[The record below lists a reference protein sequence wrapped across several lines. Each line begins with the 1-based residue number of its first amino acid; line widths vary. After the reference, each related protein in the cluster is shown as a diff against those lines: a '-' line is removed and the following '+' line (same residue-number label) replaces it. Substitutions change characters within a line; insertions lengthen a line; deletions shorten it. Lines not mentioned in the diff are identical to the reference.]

1 MCLQIIDRGIQ
12 TKRFRGTSVHNKI
25 KNANIAEKLEI
36 NDDQSVK
43 KSFYEKH
50 PVICGFLISLV
61 AGIVL
66 LFSFW
71 DRIVNLIEGV
81 F

>member
-1 MCLQIIDRGIQ
+1 MGIKIGNNNRIDNS
-12 TKRFRGTSVHNKI
+12 T
-25 KNANIAEKLEI
+25 IAETI
-36 NDDQSVK
+36 NGDSSSNPPQPRNK
-43 KSFYEKH
+43 KKTFYDKH
-50 PVICGFLISLV
+50 PALCSFLISLI

-71 DRIVNLIEGV
+71 SDAVRWIEGW

>member
-1 MCLQIIDRGIQ
+1 MSINIGDN
-12 TKRFRGTSVHNKI
+12 NKI
-25 KNANIAEKLEI
+25 KNANIAERLEI
-36 NDDQSVK
+36 K

>member
-1 MCLQIIDRGIQ
+1 MSINIGDN
-12 TKRFRGTSVHNKI
+12 NKI
-25 KNANIAEKLEI
+25 KNTNITEKLEV
-36 NDDQSVK
+36 NDKPLIK
-43 KSFYEKH
+43 KSFFEKH
-50 PVICGFLISLV
+50 PVICSFLISLA

-71 DRIVNLIEGV
+71 DKIISLIEGA

>member
-1 MCLQIIDRGIQ
+1 MGVKIGNNN
-12 TKRFRGTSVHNKI
+12 TI
-25 KNANIAEKLEI
+25 KNSNIAETI
-36 NDDQSVK
+36 NGNTTKPQSNNK
-43 KSFYEKH
+43 TFYDKH

-61 AGIVL
+61 AGSVV

-71 DRIVNLIEGV
+71 NDIIHWIEGW

>member
-1 MCLQIIDRGIQ
+1 MGIKIGNNN
-12 TKRFRGTSVHNKI
+12 TI
-25 KNANIAEKLEI
+25 KNSNIAETI
-36 NDDQSVK
+36 NGGSSQKPNNK
-43 KSFYEKH
+43 KTFYEKH

-61 AGIVL
+61 AGVVV

-71 DRIVNLIEGV
+71 NSIISWIEGW

>member
-1 MCLQIIDRGIQ
+1 MSINIGNN
-12 TKRFRGTSVHNKI
+12 NKI
-25 KNANIAEKLEI
+25 KGTNIAEI
-36 NDDQSVK
+36 TNVK
-43 KSFYEKH
+43 KKFYEKH
-50 PVICGFLISLV
+50 PVICSFSISLV

-71 DRIVNLIEGV
+71 DKIISLIEGV

>member
-1 MCLQIIDRGIQ
+1 M
-12 TKRFRGTSVHNKI
+12 SVNIGNNNKI
-25 KNANIAEKLEI
+25 KNSNIAENIEVK
-36 NDDQSVK
+36 DVPTVK

-71 DRIVNLIEGV
+71 DKIISLIEGV

>member
-1 MCLQIIDRGIQ
+1 MGIKIGNNN
-12 TKRFRGTSVHNKI
+12 TI
-25 KNANIAEKLEI
+25 KNSNIAETI
-36 NDDQSVK
+36 NDCSSQNPNNK
-43 KSFYEKH
+43 KTFYEKN

-61 AGIVL
+61 AGVVV

-71 DRIVNLIEGV
+71 NSIISWIEGW

>member
-1 MCLQIIDRGIQ
+1 MSINIGNN
-12 TKRFRGTSVHNKI
+12 NKI
-25 KNANIAEKLEI
+25 KGTNIAEKIEVKEI
-36 NDDQSVK
+36 TNVK
-43 KSFYEKH
+43 KKFYEKH
-50 PVICGFLISLV
+50 PVICSFSISLV

-71 DRIVNLIEGV
+71 DKIISLIEGV

>member
-1 MCLQIIDRGIQ
+1 MNRYGECNMSINIGDN
-12 TKRFRGTSVHNKI
+12 NKI
-25 KNANIAEKLEI
+25 KNTNMAEKLEI
-36 NDDQSVK
+36 KGNPFIE

-50 PVICGFLISLV
+50 PVICGFFISLI

-71 DRIVNLIEGV
+71 DKIISLIEGV
-81 F
+81 L

>member
-1 MCLQIIDRGIQ
+1 M
-12 TKRFRGTSVHNKI
+12 SVNIGNNNKI
-25 KNANIAEKLEI
+25 KSSNIAEKIEVKEI
-36 NDDQSVK
+36 PNVK
-43 KSFYEKH
+43 KNFYEKH
-50 PVICGFLISLV
+50 PVICSFIISLV

-71 DRIVNLIEGV
+71 DKIISLIEGA

>member
-1 MCLQIIDRGIQ
+1 MGIKIGNNN
-12 TKRFRGTSVHNKI
+12 TI
-25 KNANIAEKLEI
+25 KNSNIAETI
-36 NDDQSVK
+36 NGGSSQNPNNK
-43 KSFYEKH
+43 KTFYEKH

-61 AGIVL
+61 ASVVV

-71 DRIVNLIEGV
+71 NSIISWIEGW

>member
-1 MCLQIIDRGIQ
+1 MGI
-12 TKRFRGTSVHNKI
+12 KIGDNNNI
-25 KNANIAEKLEI
+25 KNTNIAEKI
-36 NDDQSVK
+36 QSCPPQSQNTK

-50 PVICGFLISLV
+50 PVICSLLISIISGV
-61 AGIVL
+61 IL

-71 DRIVNLIEGV
+71 ENIISLIEGW

>member
-1 MCLQIIDRGIQ
+1 MGIKIGNNN
-12 TKRFRGTSVHNKI
+12 TI
-25 KNANIAEKLEI
+25 KNSNIAETI
-36 NDDQSVK
+36 NGNLSKKTKRK

-50 PVICGFLISLV
+50 PVICSFLISLV
-61 AGIVL
+61 AGRIV

-71 DRIVNLIEGV
+71 NNMVNWIEGW

>member
-1 MCLQIIDRGIQ
+1 MGIKIGNNN
-12 TKRFRGTSVHNKI
+12 TI
-25 KNANIAEKLEI
+25 KNSNIAETI
-36 NDDQSVK
+36 NDCSSQNPNNK
-43 KSFYEKH
+43 KTFYEKP

-61 AGIVL
+61 AGVVV

-71 DRIVNLIEGV
+71 NSIISWIEGW

>member
-1 MCLQIIDRGIQ
+1 M
-12 TKRFRGTSVHNKI
+12 SVNIGDNNKI
-25 KNANIAEKLEI
+25 KNSNIAEKLEVKEI
-36 NDDQSVK
+36 PNVK

-50 PVICGFLISLV
+50 PVICSFLISLI
-61 AGIVL
+61 AGIIL

-71 DRIVNLIEGV
+71 NKIISLIEGV